1 MSNGSTQILSLKCV
15 PTQKSTVEYFE
26 QFCAI
31 SKVPIVLNEDYTN
44 YHVIDFIEKC
54 LHIFAQIYFEYV
66 SFRLRLT

>member
-1 MSNGSTQILSLKCV
+1 MSKGSTQILSLKCV